1 MQNNSSL
8 AVSLQKIAIVIMGIA
23 LLVLPI
29 LYTSLTTDPF
39 TLPKQIVIAVAV
51 AVAVIVYGISMVADR
66 KMFFRGT
73 PFDIAILLFTIIAF
87 ASAVFA
93 VNRIDSLTAFFPF
106 LFAVVLYFS
115 ITNLVKKENDI
126 VFLVSALV
134 IGALVS
140 TLLSVFQFF
149 NIYLLPFADTHAQGF
164 TTYGSFLDQAIYLAI
179 VLPLAA
185 YLAFPLFQNNGI
197 LTNKKTLLMRK
208 DGSSGQMSRAIV
220 FAFAAFILLIGLL
233 ITLFE
238 LFTTQKPLIL
248 PFATGFQTAFAS
260 ISQDTTLLKS
270 FLLGSGFGTY
280 LTDFTRFKSASYNLD
295 QTLWSVTFVRSTSFF
310 LELIATTGFLG
321 ALSFL
326 FLVYRVIRQRVFFL
340 PLVIALLAAF
350 LLPFSPVIVT
360 LFFVILAI
368 FASLLALHHPNKFP
382 TFEFHFVAFN
392 QGLVNATPEGATSR
406 QHSSRFLPSVVFIVL
421 LALVGVVGYF
431 TFEYLQSDMVFEQS
445 LVAARQNKAQTTYD
459 LQRQAISIFPYRDLY
474 YTVFSQTNLALANSL
489 AASQPKNKKP
499 DATVQNTIL
508 QLIQQSIT
516 SGRAAVSVA
525 PETASDWNN
534 LSSIYRSLIGFGQN
548 ADAYAIATSQQ
559 AIALDPKN
567 PQQYINLGGIYY
579 QLGQW
584 DNAITQFTYAWNAKS
599 DYANAYYN
607 LGHAYE
613 AKGDLNNALQAYQ
626 VVQQLVS
633 GNKANSDKISA
644 EIKALQNKINSQ
656 TQGNS
661 NNAGSN
667 QQANTNNGSQQLN
680 VSTPPA
686 TLPSIS
692 PKAEIPGPSVSPV
705 PSNPLPTSTVK
716 PTSTVT
722 PKP

>member
-1 MQNNSSL
+1 MHRDSS
-8 AVSLQKIAIVIMGIA
+8 
-23 LLVLPI
+23 
-29 LYTSLTTDPF
+29 
-39 TLPKQIVIAVAV
+39 
-51 AVAVIVYGISMVADR
+51 
-66 KMFFRGT
+66 
-73 PFDIAILLFTIIAF
+73 
-87 ASAVFA
+87 SA
-93 VNRIDSLTAFFPF
+93 
-106 LFAVVLYFS
+106 
-115 ITNLVKKENDI
+115 
-126 VFLVSALV
+126 
-134 IGALVS
+134 
-140 TLLSVFQFF
+140 
-149 NIYLLPFADTHAQGF
+149 
-164 TTYGSFLDQAIYLAI
+164 
-179 VLPLAA
+179 
-185 YLAFPLFQNNGI
+185 
-197 LTNKKTLLMRK
+197 
-208 DGSSGQMSRAIV
+208 QMSRAIV
-220 FAFAAFILLIGLL
+220 FAVAALILLIGLL

-280 LTDFTRFKSASYNLD
+280 LTDFTRFKSAAYNMD

-326 FLVYRVIRQRVFFL
+326 FLVYRVIKQRVFFL

-350 LLPFSPVIVT
+350 LLPFSPVSAT
-360 LFFVILAI
+360 LFFVILSI
-368 FASLLALHHPNKFP
+368 FASLLALHHPNRFP

-392 QGLVNATPEGATSR
+392 QGLLNASPEGTTSR
-406 QHSSRFLPSVVFIVL
+406 QHSSRFLPSVVFVII

-445 LVAARQNKAQTTYD
+445 LVAARENKAQQTYD

-499 DATVQNTIL
+499 DPTVQNTIL

-516 SGRAAVSVA
+516 AGRAAVSVA
-525 PETASDWNN
+525 PETASDWDN

-613 AKGDLNNALQAYQ
+613 AKGDLTNALQALQ
-626 VVQQLVS
+626 VVQQLVA
-633 GNKANSDKISA
+633 GNKVNSDKINA
-644 EIKALQNKINSQ
+644 EITALENKINSQ
-656 TQGNS
+656 KQGNA
-661 NNAGSN
+661 NATPTSN
-667 QQANTNNGSQQLN
+667 QQASANTNNQPLG
-680 VSTPPA
+680 VSKPPA
-686 TLPSIS
+686 SLPKIS
-692 PKAEIPGPSVSPV
+692 PKAEIAGPSVSPV
-705 PSNPLPTSTVK
+705 QSNPLPSTTLK
-716 PTSTVT
+716 PSASAT
-722 PKP
+722 PRP